1 MDNFERPYSDYL
13 EQGRA
18 WSPTWTATRRG
29 FDRWLVLAPPG
40 VETIDSEADYFAL
53 LSRRVEW
60 MLEDWLDRYPDELPT
75 RVDLDDPAAIR
86 AGTVAMIGQYV
97 PPAIGAG
104 LRHSQSNRAIAEVI
118 ATPALFPNLV
128 LPAFPV
134 TLPPPLESDNF
145 GACITEDSTLK
156 GWLIEVSP

>member
-1 MDNFERPYSDYL
+1 MDNFDLPYSEYM
-13 EQGRA
+13 QHGRA
-18 WSPTWTATRRG
+18 WSPTWTETRRG

-40 VETIDSEADYFAL
+40 VETLGFENDYFAL

-86 AGTVAMIGQYV
+86 AGTVAMIEQYV
-97 PPAIGAG
+97 PLEIGSR
-104 LRHSQSNRAIAEVI
+104 LHPSQSNRAIAQLI
-118 ATPALFPNLV
+118 ATPALSPNLV

-134 TLPPPLESDNF
+134 ALPPPLEADDF
-145 GACITEDSTLK
+145 ATCITEDSTLK